1 MRACCG
7 AANWTVRIVL
17 LAVAGSL
24 TFSAHWPGRLAFT
37 VQVIAF
43 SIGVLVFAGWA
54 LGRPP
59 AAPRAR
65 LRAWQPYALGAV
77 IVSTSSWPRPTAGH
91 SSTSAWPRR

>member
-1 MRACCG
+1 MLR

-24 TFSAHWPGRLAFT
+24 TFTAHWPGRLAIT
-37 VQVIAF
+37 VQIIAF

-54 LGRPP
+54 LADLRPP
-59 AAPRAR
+59 LAAR

-77 IVSTSSWPRPTAGH
+77 IVSTSLA
-91 SSTSAWPRR
+91 